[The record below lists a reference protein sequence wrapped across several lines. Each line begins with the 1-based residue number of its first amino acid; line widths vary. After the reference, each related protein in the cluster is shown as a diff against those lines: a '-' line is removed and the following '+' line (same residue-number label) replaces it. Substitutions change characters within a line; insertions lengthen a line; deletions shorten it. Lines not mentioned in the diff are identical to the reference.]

1 MGEKRQDGLKLHFDR
16 RLCPEATPSS
26 WPVMRTLTTPSEWPS
41 IGGQAQDPAMRAD
54 QRRQGWGVLW
64 VPAL

>member
-16 RLCPEATPSS
+16 RLSPEATPSS

-54 QRRQGWGVLW
+54 
-64 VPAL
+64 